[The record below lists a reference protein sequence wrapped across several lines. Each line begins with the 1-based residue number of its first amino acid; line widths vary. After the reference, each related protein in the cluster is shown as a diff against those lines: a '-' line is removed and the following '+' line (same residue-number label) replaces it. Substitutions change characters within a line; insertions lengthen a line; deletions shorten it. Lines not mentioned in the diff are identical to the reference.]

1 MSSRVEKLARAAKDL
16 SEWEKEKYIHDFI
29 CDNVTYDKL
38 KKAYSMRSSVHLDM
52 ELAYVKGLQNL

>member
-1 MSSRVEKLARAAKDL
+1 M

-38 KKAYSMRSSVHLDM
+38 EKGVFPMRSSVHLDM

>member
-1 MSSRVEKLARAAKDL
+1 M

-38 KKAYSMRSSVHLDM
+38 KRRIPMRSSIHLDM